1 MELKTALTFITN
13 FVDEQ
18 NEEALNDDKEGK
30 QIIEKYYKKTMRTV
44 EVLMNQLNMM
54 YFLERIKL
62 ALAGEE
68 IDLDVLIKLMG
79 RCLKLYDMIH

>member
-1 MELKTALTFITN
+1 M
-13 FVDEQ
+13 
-18 NEEALNDDKEGK
+18 
-30 QIIEKYYKKTMRTV
+30 EKYYKKTMRTL

-68 IDLDVLIKLMG
+68 VTLETLTKLMG
-79 RCLKLYDMIH
+79 RCLKLYDMI